1 MMTTILAKTDH
12 VADALRRINPDLTVT
27 GALDQAIALLR
38 TRPDLSGQ
46 AGRFDRGV
54 IAIEAFDR
62 LVERALS

>member
-1 MMTTILAKTDH
+1 MTTTILAKTSH
-12 VADALRRINPDLTVT
+12 IADALRRINPDLAVID
-27 GALDQAIALLR
+27 ALGQAITLLK

-62 LVERALS
+62 LVERSLG